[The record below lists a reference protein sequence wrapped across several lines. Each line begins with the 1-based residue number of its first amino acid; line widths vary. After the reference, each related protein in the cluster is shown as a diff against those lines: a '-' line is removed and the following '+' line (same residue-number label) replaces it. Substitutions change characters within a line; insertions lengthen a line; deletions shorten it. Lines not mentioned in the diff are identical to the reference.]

1 MAISAEFQAHLGKGV
16 TTVARLWKVTRR
28 DGAVYGF
35 TDHDL
40 DVHMDEVIY
49 KADTGMTAHALSQ
62 TTGLS
67 VDNTEAL
74 GVLSTDAISEKDIRA
89 GRYDGAEVEAWLVN
103 WRDVSQRY
111 LRFRGKVG
119 ELSREAGG
127 FRAEL
132 NGLSEAMNQPQGR
145 AYQSP
150 CSAVLGDERCR
161 FDLDQTGYS
170 IELDLV
176 GNDEET
182 VFRFEGMAL
191 YPADWFV
198 RGRLMVLSGEA
209 EGLSGIIKNDTKAED
224 GTRTIEL
231 WEALRAVMQPGDRVR
246 LEAGCDKLP
255 RTCRVKFNNF
265 LNFRGF
271 PDIPGEDW
279 LMSYPIPSGRNDG
292 GDGRDTLDLQ
302 DLISGDGDVN
312 PFNPI
317 SGG

>member
-1 MAISAEFQAHLGKGV
+1 MAISTEFQIHLGGGV

-28 DGAVYGF
+28 DGEVYGF

-40 DVHMDEVIY
+40 DVQMDGIIY

-103 WRDVSQRY
+103 WRDVSQRF
-111 LRFRGKVG
+111 LRFRGTVG
-119 ELSREAGG
+119 ELAREAGG

-150 CSAVLGDERCR
+150 CSAVLGDGKCR
-161 FDLDQTGYS
+161 FDLGQTGYS
-170 IELDLV
+170 VELDLV
-176 GNDEET
+176 SNDDET
-182 VFRFEGMAL
+182 VFQFADMAL
-191 YPADWFV
+191 YPEDWFV
-198 RGRLMVLSGEA
+198 RGRFTVLSGDA
-209 EGLSGIIKNDTKAED
+209 EGLSGIIKNDAKGENGA
-224 GTRTIEL
+224 RTIEL
-231 WEALRAVMQPGDRVR
+231 WEALRAVMQSGDRVR

-255 RTCRVKFNNF
+255 RTCRKKFNNF

-292 GDGRDTLDLQ
+292 GDGRETLDLEG
-302 DLISGDGDVN
+302 LISGDVN
-312 PFNPI
+312 PFSPVT
-317 SGG
+317 GG

>member
-1 MAISAEFQAHLGKGV
+1 MAVSTGFQAHLSEGV

-28 DGAVYGF
+28 DGVVYGF

-40 DVHMDEVIY
+40 DVQMDGLVY

-103 WRDVSQRY
+103 WRDASQRF

-119 ELSREAGG
+119 ELAREAGG

-150 CSAVLGDERCR
+150 CSAVLGDEKCR

-170 IELDLV
+170 VELDLV
-176 GNDEET
+176 SNEDET
-182 VFRFEGMAL
+182 VFRFEDMAL
-191 YPADWFV
+191 YPNDWFV
-198 RGRLMVLSGEA
+198 RGRFTVLSGEA
-209 EGLSGIIKNDTKAED
+209 EGLSGIIKNDTTGED
-224 GTRTIEL
+224 GARTIEL
-231 WEALRAVMQPGDRVR
+231 WEALRADMQSGDRVR

-255 RTCRVKFNNF
+255 STCRKKFNNF

-279 LMSYPIPSGRNDG
+279 LMSYPIPTGRNDG
-292 GDGRDTLDLQ
+292 GDGRETLDLQ
-302 DLISGDGDVN
+302 DLLSGDDN

>member
-1 MAISAEFQAHLGKGV
+1 MAVSTEFQTHLDQGV
-16 TTVARLWKVTRR
+16 TTIARLWKVTRR
-28 DGAVYGF
+28 DGAIYGF

-40 DVHMDEVIY
+40 DIEIGGVTY
-49 KADTGMTAHALSQ
+49 KADTGLTAHALSQ

-74 GVLSTDAISEKDIRA
+74 GVLSSDAISEKDIRA

-111 LRFRGKVG
+111 LRFRGSVG

-145 AYQSP
+145 SYQTP
-150 CSAVLGDERCR
+150 CSAVLGDGACR
-161 FDLDQTGYS
+161 FNLGQNGYS

-176 GNDEET
+176 GNDDET
-182 VFRFEGMAL
+182 VFHFAAMAL
-191 YPADWFV
+191 YPRNWFV
-198 RGRLMVLSGEA
+198 RGRFVVLTGEA
-209 EGLSGIIKNDTKAED
+209 EGLSGIIKNDDKRAD
-224 GTRTIEL
+224 GARTIEL
-231 WEALRAVMQPGDRVR
+231 WEALRAKMQPGDRVR
-246 LEAGCDKLP
+246 LEAGCDKRP
-255 RTCRVKFNNF
+255 VTCRKKFNNF

-292 GDGRDTLDLQ
+292 GDGRETLDLNGLLS
-302 DLISGDGDVN
+302 DDDDNPVN
-312 PFNPI
+312 PL
-317 SGG
+317 GGT

>member
-1 MAISAEFQAHLGKGV
+1 MAISTEFQTHLDEGV

-28 DGAVYGF
+28 DGVVYGF

-40 DVHMDEVIY
+40 DVQMDGITY

-111 LRFRGKVG
+111 LRFRGTVG
-119 ELSREAGG
+119 ELAREAGG

-150 CSAVLGDERCR
+150 CSAVLGDGNCR
-161 FDLDQTGYS
+161 FDLEQTGYS

-176 GNDEET
+176 SNDQET
-182 VFRFEGMAL
+182 TFQFVDMSL
-191 YPADWFV
+191 YPEDWFV
-198 RGRLMVLSGEA
+198 RGRFTVLSGDA
-209 EGLSGIIKNDTKAED
+209 EGLSGIIKNDAKGDD
-224 GTRTIEL
+224 GARSIEL
-231 WEALRAVMQPGDRVR
+231 WEALRAEMRPGDRVR

-255 RTCRVKFNNF
+255 RTCRKKFNNF

-279 LMSYPIPSGRNDG
+279 LMSYPIPSGLNDG
-292 GDGRDTLDLQ
+292 GDGRETLDL
-302 DLISGDGDVN
+302 DGLMSGDVSL
-312 PFNPI
+312 FSPI

>member
-1 MAISAEFQAHLGKGV
+1 MVVSAEFQAHLGAGV

-28 DGAVYGF
+28 DGVVYGF

-40 DVHMDEVIY
+40 DVQMDGVTY

-74 GVLSTDAISEKDIRA
+74 GVLSTEAISEKDIRA

-150 CSAVLGDERCR
+150 CSAVLGDGKCR
-161 FDLDQTGYS
+161 FDLEQTGYS
-170 IELDLV
+170 VELDLIS
-176 GNDEET
+176 NDEET
-182 VFRFEGMAL
+182 VFRFEDMAL
-191 YPADWFV
+191 YPKGWFV
-198 RGRLMVLSGEA
+198 RGTFKVLSGAA
-209 EGLSGIIKNDTKAED
+209 EGLSGIIKNDTMGD
-224 GTRTIEL
+224 GGARRIEL
-231 WEALRAVMQPGDRVR
+231 WEALRAEMQPGDRVR

-255 RTCRVKFNNF
+255 RTCRKKFNNF

-292 GDGRDTLDLQ
+292 GDGRETLDLK
-302 DLISGDGDVN
+302 DLFSDDDDVN

-317 SGG
+317 TGG

>member
-1 MAISAEFQAHLGKGV
+1 MAVSTEFQTHLDQGV
-16 TTVARLWKVTRR
+16 TTIARLWKVTRR

-40 DVHMDEVIY
+40 DIEIGSVVY
-49 KADTGMTAHALSQ
+49 KADTGLTAHALSQ

-74 GVLSTDAISEKDIRA
+74 GVLSSDAISEKDIRA

-103 WRDVSQRY
+103 WRDVTQRF

-145 AYQSP
+145 SYQTP
-150 CSAVLGDERCR
+150 CSAVLGDGVCR
-161 FDLDQTGYS
+161 FDLGQTGYS
-170 IELDLV
+170 VELDLA
-176 GNDEET
+176 GNDDET
-182 VFRFEGMAL
+182 VFRFADMAL
-191 YPADWFV
+191 YPRNWFV
-198 RGRLMVLSGEA
+198 RGRFVVLTGEA
-209 EGLSGIIKNDTKAED
+209 EGLSGIIKNDDKGAN
-224 GTRTIEL
+224 GARTIEL
-231 WEALRAVMQPGDRVR
+231 WEALRAEMQPGDRVR
-246 LEAGCDKLP
+246 LEAGCDKRP
-255 RTCRVKFNNF
+255 VTCRKKFNNF

-292 GDGRDTLDLQ
+292 GDGRETLDLENLLL
-302 DLISGDGDVN
+302 DDEDDN
-312 PFNPI
+312 PFTPV
-317 SGG
+317 GGG